1 MKRIIVFLF
10 IFFLGS
16 IAFFQYQKYRK
27 FSYPNAYD
35 YVINTQEIDI
45 NYHDFALVKEYF
57 ETATYLGNFA
67 REQWTNYGIDVLS
80 ADMEI
85 PQAKNAA
92 HNYQTMLAR
101 VKFLE
106 AKLMYSKKLKQQ
118 GFDNDAI
125 AYIEKNGISEKNYAL
140 HKLIA
145 GKTFRKGDKD
155 RVIWEIQKLISQK
168 WQPIRIDG
176 VFSDETE
183 QAVKKIQQEKQSYP
197 SGVIDEDFLKLLLQ

>member
-1 MKRIIVFLF
+1 MKRIVVFL
-10 IFFLGS
+10 ILVFLGLLT
-16 IAFFQYQKYRK
+16 FFQYQKYRK

-35 YVINTQEIDI
+35 YVINTQEIDV
-45 NYHDFALVKEYF
+45 NYHEPALVKEYF

-80 ADMEI
+80 SDIEI

-92 HNYQTMLAR
+92 QTYQTMLAR

-106 AKLMYSKKLKQQ
+106 AKLIHSKKLKQQ
-118 GFDNDAI
+118 GFDNEAI
-125 AYIEKNGISEKNYAL
+125 AYIEKNGISEKNYSL

-155 RVIWEIQKLISQK
+155 RAIWEIQKLISQK
-168 WQPIRIDG
+168 WQAIQIDG
-176 VFSDETE
+176 VFSDGTE
-183 QAVKKIQQEKQSYP
+183 QAIKKIQQEKQSYP
-197 SGVIDEDFLKLLLQ
+197 SGIIDEDFLKLLLQ

>member
-1 MKRIIVFLF
+1 MKRIVVFL
-10 IFFLGS
+10 ILVFLGLLT
-16 IAFFQYQKYRK
+16 FFQYQKYRK

-35 YVINTQEIDI
+35 YVINTQEIDV
-45 NYHDFALVKEYF
+45 NYHEPALVKEYF

-80 ADMEI
+80 SDIEI

-92 HNYQTMLAR
+92 QTYQTMLAR

-106 AKLMYSKKLKQQ
+106 AKLIHSKKLKQQ
-118 GFDNDAI
+118 GFDNEAI
-125 AYIEKNGISEKNYAL
+125 AYIEKNGISEKNYSL

-155 RVIWEIQKLISQK
+155 RAIWEIQKLISQK
-168 WQPIRIDG
+168 WQAIQIDG

-183 QAVKKIQQEKQSYP
+183 QAIKKIQQEKQSYP
-197 SGVIDEDFLKLLLQ
+197 SGIIDEDFLKLLLQ

>member
-1 MKRIIVFLF
+1 MKRIVVFL
-10 IFFLGS
+10 ILVFLGLLT
-16 IAFFQYQKYRK
+16 FFQYQKYRK

-35 YVINTQEIDI
+35 YVINTQEIDV
-45 NYHDFALVKEYF
+45 NYHEPALIKEYF

-80 ADMEI
+80 SDIEI

-92 HNYQTMLAR
+92 QTYQTMLAR

-106 AKLMYSKKLKQQ
+106 AKLIHSKKLKQQ
-118 GFDNDAI
+118 GFDNEAI
-125 AYIEKNGISEKNYAL
+125 AYIEKNGISEKNYSL

-155 RVIWEIQKLISQK
+155 RAIWEIQKLISQK
-168 WQPIRIDG
+168 WQAIQIDG

-183 QAVKKIQQEKQSYP
+183 QAIKKIQQEKQSYP
-197 SGVIDEDFLKLLLQ
+197 SGIIDEDFLKLLLQ

>member
-1 MKRIIVFLF
+1 MKRIFIFLFLVFLG
-10 IFFLGS
+10 LLT
-16 IAFFQYQKYRK
+16 FFQYQKYRK
-27 FSYPNAYD
+27 FSYPNTYD
-35 YVINTQEIDI
+35 YVINTQEIDV
-45 NYHDFALVKEYF
+45 NYYEPALVKEYF

-80 ADMEI
+80 SDIEI

-92 HNYQTMLAR
+92 QTYQTMLAR

-106 AKLMYSKKLKQQ
+106 AKLIHSKKLKQQ
-118 GFDNDAI
+118 GFDNEAI
-125 AYIEKNGISEKNYAL
+125 AYIEKNGISEKNYSL

-155 RVIWEIQKLISQK
+155 RAIWEIQKLISQK
-168 WQPIRIDG
+168 WQAIQIDG

-183 QAVKKIQQEKQSYP
+183 QAIKKIQQEKQSYP
-197 SGVIDEDFLKLLLQ
+197 SGIIDEDFLKLLLQ

>member
-1 MKRIIVFLF
+1 MKRVIIFLFLVFLG
-10 IFFLGS
+10 LLT
-16 IAFFQYQKYRK
+16 FFQYQKYRK

-35 YVINTQEIDI
+35 YVINMQEIDV
-45 NYHDFALVKEYF
+45 NYHEPALVKEYF
-57 ETATYLGNFA
+57 ETATHLGNFA
-67 REQWTNYGIDVLS
+67 REQWTNHGIDVLS

-92 HNYQTMLAR
+92 HTYQTMRAR

-106 AKLMYSKKLKQQ
+106 AKLILSKKLKQQ
-118 GFDNDAI
+118 GFDNEAI

-140 HKLIA
+140 HKLLA

-155 RVIWEIQKLISQK
+155 RAIWEIQKLISQK
-168 WQPIRIDG
+168 WQPIQIDG

-183 QAVKKIQQEKQSYP
+183 QTIKKIQQEKQSYP